1 MEAPIFTLP
10 LDFKV
15 GSDPHFPSEIA
26 DDPWVIFHGTSSRS
40 AAGIEEH
47 GFLPSVSNRYSKE
60 ILHIKSIYENMDWVG
75 EDPGGFC
82 VLSPYSAGFDLR
94 MGDETGLLFFS
105 DTFDS
110 SLLYASSDFSGGEKV
125 RAIRKSMS
133 DLYRYL
139 EHEELRERHMQSRR
153 RNIESLTRLNAHP
166 KELAK
171 IRSTPVDLSWLEEQL
186 GLVSAILS
194 EVNSFTESQHSVVYA
209 LRMDHEDLP
218 KFEHGGSMGICTR
231 FPISLKKIVAK
242 MIVPSD
248 FNYYPGSTRMDE
260 LLRVHAFAD
269 NLLPVQRLT

>member
-1 MEAPIFTLP
+1 MNP
-10 LDFKV
+10 DR
-15 GSDPHFPSEIA
+15 SDIA

-40 AAGIEEH
+40 AAEIEEH
-47 GFLPSVSNRYSKE
+47 GFLPSVSNRYSQE
-60 ILHIKSIYENMDWVG
+60 IIHIKSIYENMDWAG
-75 EDPGGFC
+75 EDQGGFC
-82 VLSPYSAGFDLR
+82 VLSSYSAGFDLR
-94 MGDETGLLFFS
+94 IGDETGLLFFS
-105 DTFDS
+105 KTFDS

-125 RAIRKSMS
+125 RAIRKSIS
-133 DLYRYL
+133 DLYQYL

-186 GLVSAILS
+186 DLVSAILS
-194 EVNSFTESQHSVVYA
+194 EVNSFNESKHSVVYA

-218 KFEHGGSMGICTR
+218 KFEHGGSMGICTK
-231 FPISLKKIVAK
+231 FPVSLKKIVAK